1 MLPTAVGLCKHGF
14 AVLLHLCDK
23 RARCC
28 GIFVLRGPDEK
39 FKQHRSKRDA
49 LRCKAVVDAAA
60 VLRRR
65 LGGDDVGSLQST
77 KAISQDAGRYALA
90 RPLKLAKR
98 PIAPHHQ
105 VADDKQRPA
114 ISEEVQ
120 RDADRTS
127 GAALRSGVI
136 EHGDTLRNI
145 TFTLQAFFVASF
157 SQPTCLCSEGGPD
170 VKPSKTVTTPAL
182 TATAYLP
189 LTAIT
194 STSSSAHEAAS
205 AAT

>member
-14 AVLLHLCDK
+14 AVLLHMCDK

-28 GIFVLRGPDEK
+28 RIFVLRGPDEK
-39 FKQHRSKRDA
+39 FEQHRSKGDA

-60 VLRRR
+60 VLCRRF
-65 LGGDDVGSLQST
+65 GGDDVGSLQST
-77 KAISQDAGRYALA
+77 KAISQYVGRYALA
-90 RPLKLAKR
+90 SQLKLTKR
-98 PIAPHHQ
+98 PIATHHQ

-114 ISEEVQ
+114 ISEEIQ

-145 TFTLQAFFVASF
+145 TFILQAFSLLFTVSPSLQRSR
-157 SQPTCLCSEGGPD
+157 SQP
-170 VKPSKTVTTPAL
+170 
-182 TATAYLP
+182 
-189 LTAIT
+189 
-194 STSSSAHEAAS
+194 
-205 AAT
+205 